1 MLLYCIDKKHPL
13 YGRTL
18 RIDKTTNV
26 TDGTRYIDVETGVP
40 TDLKPSQVAFVP
52 PEGLERKEESRS

>member
-1 MLLYCIDKKHPL
+1 MLLYCIDKQHPL

-26 TDGTRYIDVETGVP
+26 SDGTRYIDVETGVP
-40 TDLKPSQVAFVP
+40 TDLNPSQVAFLP
-52 PEGLERKEESRS
+52 PEESDRKKELRT